1 MANAYNKGDIVVMKS
16 GGPPMTVDGVPGEV
30 TSTGYERKEYLC
42 RWFKGATQDSGTFE
56 EHLLQTYV
64 PPAKK

>member
-1 MANAYNKGDIVVMKS
+1 MASKFEAGDMVQLKS
-16 GGPPMTVDGVPGEV
+16 GGPPMTIDAIPDQSRGP
-30 TSTGYERKEYLC
+30 YNHQDEYLC
-42 RWFKGATQDSGTFE
+42 IWFKGATKDQGHFG